1 MAKKETAKTV
11 LERAYNVPIRREY
24 MKAPNWK
31 RTPKA
36 VKALREFISKHMK
49 SENVI
54 IGKYANQLLWKNG
67 IKNPP
72 HHIKVS
78 AVKDDKG
85 KVMVELVELPGKAK
99 REEAKLKEAEK
110 RKEDKAKEEEVKKAE
125 EKKEENIGAKE
136 KTEAGKTEK
145 EIKEAQFEEVVGEV
159 KKEKEEK
166 GKEELKE
173 ELKELQKEQKMHP
186 KQHTPKKMP
195 QQRFQES
202 HPTAPRSQ

>member
-1 MAKKETAKTV
+1 MAKEQLIIAQIIADEKMAKKETTKTV
-11 LERAYNVPIRREY
+11 LERVYNVPLRKEY

-72 HHIKVS
+72 HHIKVN

-85 KVMVELVELPGKAK
+85 KVMVELAELPGKAK
-99 REEAKLKEAEK
+99 REAEKLKESEK
-110 RKEDKAKEEEVKKAE
+110 KKKEKEKKEEVKKPEAKPA
-125 EKKEENIGAKE
+125 EKKEEKIEAKAE
-136 KTEAGKTEK
+136 KVKQEK
-145 EIKEAQFEEVVGEV
+145 EETAKKIEKEEIKE
-159 KKEKEEK
+159 
-166 GKEELKE
+166 LK
-173 ELKELQKEQKMHP
+173 QEQKKHHAAQ
-186 KQHTPKKMP
+186 KQAPE
-195 QQRFQES
+195 QRFQET

>member
-1 MAKKETAKTV
+1 MAKKEAAKNV
-11 LERAYNVPIRREY
+11 LERVYNVPLRKEY

-49 SENVI
+49 SENVV

-72 HHIKVS
+72 HHIRVS

-110 RKEDKAKEEEVKKAE
+110 
-125 EKKEENIGAKE
+125 KKEQKKEKGTKE
-136 KTEAGKTEK
+136 KTEEGKTEK
-145 EIKEAQFEEVVGEV
+145 EIKEAQFEEVVEEV

-166 GKEELKE
+166 GKEALKE
-173 ELKELQKEQKMHP
+173 EIKELQKEQKMHP
-186 KQHTPKKMP
+186 KQHAQKKMP

>member
-1 MAKKETAKTV
+1 MAKKETTKTV
-11 LERAYNVPIRREY
+11 LERVYNVPLRKEY

-36 VKALREFISKHMK
+36 VKALREFIGKHMK

-72 HHIKVS
+72 HHIKVN

-85 KVMVELVELPGKAK
+85 KVAVELVELPGKAK
-99 REEAKLKEAEK
+99 REAVKLKESEK
-110 RKEDKAKEEEVKKAE
+110 KKDEKEKSDEK
-125 EKKEENIGAKE
+125 EKKEAPKKE
-136 KTEAGKTEK
+136 V
-145 EIKEAQFEEVVGEV
+145 KEAQFEEVIEEV

-166 GKEELKE
+166 GKEVLKE
-173 ELKELQKEQKMHP
+173 EIKEFQKEQKIHP
-186 KQHTPKKMP
+186 KQHAQKKMP
-195 QQRFQES
+195 EQRFQES

>member
-11 LERAYNVPIRREY
+11 LERVYNVPLRKEY

-49 SENVI
+49 SENVV

-72 HHIKVS
+72 HHVKVN

-99 REEAKLKEAEK
+99 REEAKLKEAVK
-110 RKEDKAKEEEVKKAE
+110 RKEDKAKKEEAEKAA
-125 EKKEENIGAKE
+125 EKKEEKIEA
-136 KTEAGKTEK
+136 KTE
-145 EIKEAQFEEVVGEV
+145 EV
-159 KKEKEEK
+159 KQGKEEK
-166 GKEELKE
+166 AKEIQKEEIKELKE
-173 ELKELQKEQKMHP
+173 EQKKHHAPVKQP
-186 KQHTPKKMP
+186 KD
-195 QQRFQES
+195 QRFQET

>member
-1 MAKKETAKTV
+1 MAKEQLIIAQIIADEKMAKKETTKTV
-11 LERAYNVPIRREY
+11 LERVYNVPLRKEY

-72 HHIKVS
+72 HHIKVN

-85 KVMVELVELPGKAK
+85 KVMVELAELPGKAK
-99 REEAKLKEAEK
+99 REAEKLKESEK
-110 RKEDKAKEEEVKKAE
+110 KKEAKKEET
-125 EKKEENIGAKE
+125 EKKEEKIEAKAE
-136 KTEAGKTEK
+136 KVKQEK
-145 EIKEAQFEEVVGEV
+145 EETAKKIEKEEIKE
-159 KKEKEEK
+159 
-166 GKEELKE
+166 LK
-173 ELKELQKEQKMHP
+173 QEQKKHHAAQ
-186 KQHTPKKMP
+186 KQAPE
-195 QQRFQES
+195 QRFQET

>member
-1 MAKKETAKTV
+1 MAKKETAKNV
-11 LERAYNVPIRREY
+11 LERVYNVPLRKEY

-36 VKALREFISKHMK
+36 VKALRQFISKHMK
-49 SENVI
+49 SENVV

-72 HHIKVS
+72 HHVRVN

-85 KVMVELVELPGKAK
+85 KVTVELVDLPGKAK

-110 RKEDKAKEEEVKKAE
+110 KKET
-125 EKKEENIGAKE
+125 KKEEKEAKE
-136 KTEAGKTEK
+136 KTEKLVGKEV
-145 EIKEAQFEEVVGEV
+145 KEAQFEEVVEEV

-166 GKEELKE
+166 AKEIQKEEIKELKE
-173 ELKELQKEQKMHP
+173 EQKKHHAAVKQPKE
-186 KQHTPKKMP
+186 
-195 QQRFQES
+195 QRFQET

>member
-1 MAKKETAKTV
+1 MAKKETTKTV
-11 LERAYNVPIRREY
+11 LERVYNVPLRKEY

-72 HHIKVS
+72 HHIKVN

-85 KVMVELVELPGKAK
+85 KVMVELAELPGKAK
-99 REEAKLKEAEK
+99 REAEKLKESEK
-110 RKEDKAKEEEVKKAE
+110 KKEAKKEET
-125 EKKEENIGAKE
+125 EKKEEKIEAKAE
-136 KTEAGKTEK
+136 KVKQEK
-145 EIKEAQFEEVVGEV
+145 EETAKKIEKEEIKE
-159 KKEKEEK
+159 
-166 GKEELKE
+166 LK
-173 ELKELQKEQKMHP
+173 QEQKKHHEVQ
-186 KQHTPKKMP
+186 KQAPE
-195 QQRFQES
+195 QRFQ
-202 HPTAPRSQ
+202 

>member
-1 MAKKETAKTV
+1 MAKKETAKSV
-11 LERAYNVPIRREY
+11 LERVYNVPLRKEY

-72 HHIKVS
+72 HHIKVN
-78 AVKDDKG
+78 AVKDDKS
-85 KVMVELVELPGKAK
+85 KVMVELVDLPGKAK
-99 REEAKLKEAEK
+99 RESEKLKELEK
-110 RKEDKAKEEEVKKAE
+110 RKEDKTKKEEAAKEA
-125 EKKEENIGAKE
+125 EKKEEKIEAKAE
-136 KTEAGKTEK
+136 
-145 EIKEAQFEEVVGEV
+145 EIKQ
-159 KKEKEEK
+159 EKEEK
-166 GKEELKE
+166 AKEIQKEEIKELKE
-173 ELKELQKEQKMHP
+173 EQKKHHAAVKQPKE
-186 KQHTPKKMP
+186 
-195 QQRFQES
+195 QRFQET

>member
-1 MAKKETAKTV
+1 MAKKEESSKIV
-11 LERAYNVPIRREY
+11 LERVYNVPLRREY
-24 MKAPNWK
+24 QKAPNWK

-54 IGKYANQLLWKNG
+54 IGKYANLHLWKHG

-72 HHIKVS
+72 HHIKVN

-85 KVMVELVELPGKAK
+85 KVIVELVELSARAK
-99 REEAKLKEAEK
+99 RQMEKEK
-110 RKEDKAKEEEVKKAE
+110 SSVDTDK
-125 EKKEENIGAKE
+125 KKEAKE
-136 KTEAGKTEK
+136 KAETKEKAEKKTET
-145 EIKEAQFEEVVGEV
+145 EIKEAQFEEVVEES

-166 GKEELKE
+166 GKEILKE
-173 ELKELQKEQKMHP
+173 EIKELQKEQKKHP
-186 KQHTPKKMP
+186 QQHAPKKQP
-195 QQRFQES
+195 EQRFQEQ

>member
-1 MAKKETAKTV
+1 MRKMAKKETTKTV
-11 LERAYNVPIRREY
+11 LERVYNVPLRKEY

-36 VKALREFISKHMK
+36 VKALREFIAKHMK
-49 SENVI
+49 SENII

-72 HHIKVS
+72 HHIKVN

-99 REEAKLKEAEK
+99 REAAKLKESEK
-110 RKEDKAKEEEVKKAE
+110 KKELKKEA
-125 EKKEENIGAKE
+125 EKKEE
-136 KTEAGKTEK
+136 KTEK
-145 EIKEAQFEEVVGEV
+145 EVKEAQFEEVIEEV

-166 GKEELKE
+166 AKVIEKEEIKE
-173 ELKELQKEQKMHP
+173 FQKEQKIHP
-186 KQHTPKKMP
+186 KQHAQKKMP
-195 QQRFQES
+195 EQRFQES